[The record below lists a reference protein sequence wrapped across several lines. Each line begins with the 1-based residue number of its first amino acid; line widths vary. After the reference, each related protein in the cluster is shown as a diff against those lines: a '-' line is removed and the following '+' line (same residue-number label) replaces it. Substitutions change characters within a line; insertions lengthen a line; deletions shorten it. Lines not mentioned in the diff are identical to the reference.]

1 MKKNMKF
8 KVMLFIILTIIV
20 VCLFFFFN
28 KKEEVNNPESNID
41 NPSEEQNNEV
51 ENKPDE
57 VGTNYLNDIK
67 YTVKV
72 DKEIEDVIV
81 EFLNVYYNSIKELKE
96 NDMTYLFKDS
106 TSEQALI
113 NQTAVSLLIETRKL
127 KPNDLSLDK
136 AKYDL
141 DFIEVNTNGNA
152 VNVTVL
158 ENNYLNFNFMKEIES
173 KIYNIENEFTLEKVD
188 GKYKITKYN
197 KVQDFFVMITDL
209 YSGGGKTKLDQIK
222 QDYLDLINEKLKKD
236 RKDYNDFLN
245 GTGINRK
252 TCDHEYNREE
262 ALKQTVWV
270 NKRDPEWMEFDS
282 NCQNFASQVLYSG
295 GIPMDY
301 TGSASQYL
309 QWKGYDYSYNESET
323 ASGLVYTWTYVPY
336 FREYALNNTGY
347 GLCATVD
354 ENLYYAEAGDVIHVG
369 TTGPTRHALVVIGDY
384 KKNGKTIDILVNS
397 NTVDLE
403 NYPIS
408 AYSYPYVSLIK
419 VYGWNE

>member
-1 MKKNMKF
+1 MKKNMRF
-8 KVMLFIILTIIV
+8 KLILFIILSIIV
-20 VCLFFFFN
+20 ICLFLFFN
-28 KKEEVNNPESNID
+28 KKEDNKPND
-41 NPSEEQNNEV
+41 NPNVDTPAEEPSKE
-51 ENKPDE
+51 EDKPDE

-67 YTVKV
+67 YTVNV

-106 TSEQALI
+106 SSEQSLI
-113 NQTAVSLLIETRKL
+113 NQTALSLLIETRKL

-141 DFIEVNTNGNA
+141 NFTEVTTNGNT

-158 ENNYLNFNFMKEIES
+158 ENNYLNFEFMKDIES
-173 KIYNIENEFTLEKVD
+173 KIYNIENKFSLEKVD
-188 GKYKITKYN
+188 GEYKITKYN

-209 YSGGGKTKLDQIK
+209 YSSGGKTKLDQIK
-222 QDYLDLINEKLKKD
+222 QNYLDLINDKLKKD
-236 RKDYNDFLN
+236 REDYNNFLN
-245 GTGINRK
+245 GTGITRK

-270 NKRDPEWMEFDS
+270 NKRNPEWIKFDS
-282 NCQNFASQVLYSG
+282 NCQNFASYVVYSG
-295 GIPMDY
+295 GVPMDY
-301 TGSASQYL
+301 YGSAANYL

-323 ASGLVYTWTYVPY
+323 SSGLVYTWTYVPY
-336 FREYALNNTGY
+336 FREYAKNNTGY
-347 GLCATVD
+347 GLCADVD
-354 ENLYYAEAGDVIHVG
+354 VNIYYAEAGDVIHVG

-384 KKNGKTIDILVNS
+384 KVDGKTVDILVNS

-419 VYGWNE
+419 IYGWNE

>member
-141 DFIEVNTNGNA
+141 DFIEVNTNGNS

>member
-28 KKEEVNNPESNID
+28 KKDEVNNPGGNID
-41 NPSEEQNNEV
+41 NPSEGPNDEV

-141 DFIEVNTNGNA
+141 DFIEVTTNGNA

-173 KIYNIENEFTLEKVD
+173 KIYNIKNEFTLEKVD

-245 GTGINRK
+245 GIGINRK

-336 FREYALNNTGY
+336 FREYALNNKGY

>member
-28 KKEEVNNPESNID
+28 KKDEVNNPGGNID
-41 NPSEEQNNEV
+41 NPSEGPNDEV

-57 VGTNYLNDIK
+57 VGTNYLNDVK

-96 NDMTYLFKDS
+96 NDMTYLFKNS

-141 DFIEVNTNGNA
+141 DFTEVTTNGNA

-173 KIYNIENEFTLEKVD
+173 KIYNIKNEFTLEKVD
-188 GKYKITKYN
+188 GEYKITKYN

-336 FREYALNNTGY
+336 FREYALNNKGY

-384 KKNGKTIDILVNS
+384 KKDGKTIDILVNS

>member
-384 KKNGKTIDILVNS
+384 KKDGKTIDILVNS

-408 AYSYPYVSLIK
+408 AYSYHYVSLIK

>member
-8 KVMLFIILTIIV
+8 KLILFIILSIIV
-20 VCLFFFFN
+20 ICLFIFFN
-28 KKEEVNNPESNID
+28 KKEVNNPNE
-41 NPSEEQNNEV
+41 NPNVDTPAEEPSKE
-51 ENKPDE
+51 EDKPDE

-67 YTVKV
+67 YTVNV

-106 TSEQALI
+106 SSEQALI
-113 NQTAVSLLIETRKL
+113 NQTALSLLIETRKL

-141 DFIEVNTNGNA
+141 NFTEVTTNGNT

-158 ENNYLNFNFMKEIES
+158 ENNYLNFEFMKDIES
-173 KIYNIENEFTLEKVD
+173 RIYNIENQFTLEKID
-188 GKYKITKYN
+188 GQYKITKYN

-209 YSGGGKTKLDQIK
+209 YSSGGKTKLDQIK
-222 QDYLDLINEKLKKD
+222 QNYLDLINDKLKKD
-236 RKDYNDFLN
+236 REDYNNFLN
-245 GTGINRK
+245 GTGITRK

-270 NKRDPEWMEFDS
+270 NKRNPEWIKFDS
-282 NCQNFASQVLYSG
+282 NCQNFASYVVYSG
-295 GIPMDY
+295 GVPMDY
-301 TGSASQYL
+301 YGSAANYL

-323 ASGLVYTWTYVPY
+323 SSGLVYTWTYVPY
-336 FREYALNNTGY
+336 FREYAKNNTGY
-347 GLCATVD
+347 GLCADVD
-354 ENLYYAEAGDVIHVG
+354 VNLYYAEAGDVIHVG

-384 KKNGKTIDILVNS
+384 KVDGKTVDILVNS

-419 VYGWNE
+419 IYGWNE

>member
-57 VGTNYLNDIK
+57 VGTNYLNDVK

-96 NDMTYLFKDS
+96 NDMTYLFEDS

-384 KKNGKTIDILVNS
+384 KKDGKTIDILVNS